1 MKRKLTYDE
10 NYWKFAREVLLEIKE
25 QEANTLTQYPRGD
38 GIAFNVACLLDKK
51 EPITIEDLGKY

>member
-38 GIAFNVACLLDKK
+38 GIAFNVACFIGQKK
-51 EPITIEDLGKY
+51 NQ